1 MKTALLAIL
10 LFCIMIFPHELG
22 HFIAAKRV
30 GVKVNEFAF
39 GMGPALWKKQGKET
53 LYSIR
58 LFPIGGYCAMEGED
72 EKSDSPRAFN
82 NKKPWQKLIVL
93 AAGSFMNVVCAFL
106 IMIAVMGILGFTTTT
121 IDQVE
126 PSSPAAVGQVMEGD
140 IITEIDG
147 MKIENWNQVS
157 TAFSAGEGKT
167 STVIVERDGKL
178 ETLKLTP
185 ELAEDGRYIV
195 GVTCKISHNPATAV
209 VEGAKAT
216 VNMTINLF
224 ITIGQLFT
232 GGLGVNDLSGPV
244 GMVQMVSETATYGFW
259 YYGFLT
265 AMICVNLA
273 IINMLPLP
281 ALDGGR
287 IIFVLINMITGK
299 EVSAKVEGAI
309 HFVGI
314 MLLFGLMIYVSINDV
329 TRIFG

>member
-1 MKTALLAIL
+1 MT
-10 LFCIMIFPHELG
+10 
-22 HFIAAKRV
+22 
-30 GVKVNEFAF
+30 
-39 GMGPALWKKQGKET
+39 
-53 LYSIR
+53 
-58 LFPIGGYCAMEGED
+58 
-72 EKSDSPRAFN
+72 
-82 NKKPWQKLIVL
+82 
-93 AAGSFMNVVCAFL
+93 
-106 IMIAVMGILGFTTTT
+106 
-121 IDQVE
+121 
-126 PSSPAAVGQVMEGD
+126 
-140 IITEIDG
+140 
-147 MKIENWNQVS
+147 
-157 TAFSAGEGKT
+157 
-167 STVIVERDGKL
+167 

-185 ELAEDGRYIV
+185 ELAEDGRYVV

-244 GMVQMVSETATYGFW
+244 GMVQMVSETSTYGFW